1 MRCRELNEQN
11 KTLNL
16 QTTKLTTKMK
26 RLKSVIC
33 YSLGVHLQEAS
44 AYIRIISPFNKLG
57 VHLIDGL
64 REGLDDLDLIREA
77 DVVIIHRFFPGSLQS
92 LHNLIDKCKY
102 YNKKLIFDIDD
113 LLFDLP
119 KHHSDRL
126 NFSFTEALL
135 PIYQV
140 IQAADLVTVSTTYL
154 KDQINELND
163 NIIVL
168 PNYIDDDLWEFKP
181 VGKDRSQE
189 LIIGYMGTKTHI
201 RDLEIIAPALL
212 EILDRFSGRVLFKIY
227 GFEPPEILK
236 QHQFVLFDSKFDLDY
251 TKFVR
256 YFQTCDVDIGIAPLS
271 YNLFNK
277 CKSHIKFLEYSI
289 SGIPGVYSNIKPY
302 EEIIIG
308 NNNAL
313 LASGIQEW
321 RLALKRLIEDED
333 LRVKLALE
341 AQATVK
347 ESWTLSKNI
356 HEWLSSLESKC
367 FVVKND
373 KYLSSRSIYFI
384 KSISGQQLELTSH
397 LRRSILALEEQ
408 VRHKDHAIA
417 ALEEQVRHRDHAVA
431 ALEEQVRHRDHAVAA
446 LEEQVRHKDHAIA
459 ALEEQIKMLNQ
470 EIAVKIA
477 KITDLQK
484 EILSYALSF
493 SWKITRPLRILRR
506 KIENLIS

>member
-1 MRCRELNEQN
+1 
-11 KTLNL
+11 
-16 QTTKLTTKMK
+16 
-26 RLKSVIC
+26 
-33 YSLGVHLQEAS
+33 
-44 AYIRIISPFNKLG
+44 
-57 VHLIDGL
+57 
-64 REGLDDLDLIREA
+64 
-77 DVVIIHRFFPGSLQS
+77 
-92 LHNLIDKCKY
+92 
-102 YNKKLIFDIDD
+102 
-113 LLFDLP
+113 
-119 KHHSDRL
+119 
-126 NFSFTEALL
+126 
-135 PIYQV
+135 
-140 IQAADLVTVSTTYL
+140 
-154 KDQINELND
+154 
-163 NIIVL
+163 
-168 PNYIDDDLWEFKP
+168 
-181 VGKDRSQE
+181 
-189 LIIGYMGTKTHI
+189 
-201 RDLEIIAPALL
+201 
-212 EILDRFSGRVLFKIY
+212 
-227 GFEPPEILK
+227 
-236 QHQFVLFDSKFDLDY
+236 VLFDSKFDLDY

-417 ALEEQVRHRDHAVA
+417 ALEEQVRHRDHAIA
-431 ALEEQVRHRDHAVAA
+431 ALEEQVRHRDHAIAA

>member
-1 MRCRELNEQN
+1 MRCRELDKQD
-11 KTLNL
+11 KTFDL
-16 QTTKLTTKMK
+16 QATKLTTKMK
-26 RLKSVIC
+26 QLKSVIC

-44 AYIRIISPFNKLG
+44 AYTRIISPFNKSG
-57 VHLIDGL
+57 IHLIDGL

-77 DVVIIHRFFPGSLQS
+77 DAVIIHRFFPGSLEN
-92 LHNLIDKCKY
+92 LHNLIDKCKC

-119 KHHSDRL
+119 KYHSDRL

-154 KDQINELND
+154 KDQISELNN

-181 VGKDRSQE
+181 VGKDRGQE

-201 RDLEIIAPALL
+201 RDLEIVAPALL
-212 EILDRFSGRVLFKIY
+212 EILDHFSGKVLFKIY

-236 QHQFVLFDSKFDLDY
+236 QHQFVSFDNKFNLDY
-251 TKFVR
+251 TKFAR
-256 YFQTCDVDIGIAPLS
+256 YFQACNIDIGIAPLS

-289 SGIPGVYSNIKPY
+289 SGIPGVYSHIKPY
-302 EEIIIG
+302 EEIITE

-313 LASGIQEW
+313 LANGVQEW

-367 FVVKND
+367 FIANND
-373 KYLSSRSIYFI
+373 KYLSSRNIYFI
-384 KSISGQQLELTSH
+384 KSISGQQLEFTSH
-397 LRRSILALEEQ
+397 LRRSVL
-408 VRHKDHAIA
+408 
-417 ALEEQVRHRDHAVA
+417 
-431 ALEEQVRHRDHAVAA
+431 A

-470 EIAVKIA
+470 EIANKIA

-484 EILSYALSF
+484 EILSYALSL

-506 KIENLIS
+506 KIESLMS